1 MVFSFS
7 VCFTQKLVTRLYCVS
22 NVRTRNTCTMCFCIQ
37 AKCGDLK
44 AIIVKPSFSEK
55 MWENRE
61 HKYST
66 TIVCQ
71 YITDIVQYFKG
82 SSYPWKIYERFI
94 CELKETC
101 CILPQKK
108 SWRQYFYFYAV
119 HDLSFWVVWIFS
131 YLPIS
136 NCTVYPLFLSLNDLE
151 LLEPVV
157 FQLAWSWSFVRVLFS
172 RVPFFLMLIG
182 DCFFPSHCTLTIP
195 QCKGPTKWMKHHF
208 SKRSAHEY
216 TCVIFQMGHA
226 TYWHWFS
233 W

>member
-82 SSYPWKIYERFI
+82 SSHPWKIYLWIERNM
-94 CELKETC
+94 LHSATKK
-101 CILPQKK
+101 ILNKI
-108 SWRQYFYFYAV
+108 
-119 HDLSFWVVWIFS
+119 L
-131 YLPIS
+131 
-136 NCTVYPLFLSLNDLE
+136 LFLCSSWLTVLGCLNIL
-151 LLEPVV
+151 V
-157 FQLAWSWSFVRVLFS
+157 FTN
-172 RVPFFLMLIG
+172 I
-182 DCFFPSHCTLTIP
+182 
-195 QCKGPTKWMKHHF
+195 
-208 SKRSAHEY
+208 
-216 TCVIFQMGHA
+216 
-226 TYWHWFS
+226 
-233 W
+233 